1 MAKAGRKRK
10 QGKRERNGRLSRVGE
25 ERIVKGN
32 DRAQLMQELY
42 GQDGSDAIGRAYRMG
57 LLGQG
62 TEAKAM
68 LDMGRAIFNA
78 YWSTYS
84 HGRIKSTL
92 GGTSAGN
99 DNDGSLARERW
110 LRTQLDAVRA
120 MGEHIRKPLY
130 QLVIDINPDC
140 GPDWLDRMI
149 ACIIDRTPKL
159 IDKGDTQR
167 MDYARL
173 ALEALTA
180 PNFRPAPR
188 SEPTGRVLAV
198 G

>member
-10 QGKRERNGRLSRVGE
+10 QGKRERNGRISRVGE

-99 DNDGSLARERW
+99 DNEGSLARERW
-110 LRTQLDAVRA
+110 LRNQLDAVRA
-120 MGEHIRKPLY
+120 MGEHIRKPFY

-140 GPDWLDRMI
+140 GPDWLDKRDLAQM
-149 ACIIDRTPKL
+149 AS
-159 IDKGDTQR
+159 
-167 MDYARL
+167 ARL
-173 ALEALTA
+173 ALEALTT

-188 SEPTGRVLAV
+188 SERIGRFLAV
-198 G
+198 GSQSGKIALKSLLWA